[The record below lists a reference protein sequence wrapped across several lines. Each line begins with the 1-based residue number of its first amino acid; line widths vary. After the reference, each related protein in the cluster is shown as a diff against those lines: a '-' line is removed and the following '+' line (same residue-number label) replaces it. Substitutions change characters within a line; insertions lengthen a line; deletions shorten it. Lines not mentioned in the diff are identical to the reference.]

1 MLTAVGVRDP
11 GSREDQHHLVVGM
24 AVVRGTTGGYLADEL
39 GGDGAA
45 LARPEQDAES
55 PVAGHFGCTV
65 RELTYHWCRWIGG
78 AGGLTGGAGRLTGD
92 RRRQRDQ
99 IEPQRSGPGCAH
111 PVLRAGRQQHALIRA
126 ERQVGAAP
134 A

>member
-78 AGGLTGGAGRLTGD
+78 RLAGSPAALAGSPATAGGSAT
-92 RRRQRDQ
+92 
-99 IEPQRSGPGCAH
+99 RSS
-111 PVLRAGRQQHALIRA
+111 RS
-126 ERQVGAAP
+126 AP
-134 A
+134 APVALTRYCAPGGSSTP